1 MIINLTCNLNFQFSP
16 LSHCASLHLVVI
28 NIPLYK
34 PINEL
39 QTTGGPAFRDGTM
52 RVNDRIRCINGVELR
67 GMKLPELQSLL
78 YRQVPLEM

>member
-1 MIINLTCNLNFQFSP
+1 M
-16 LSHCASLHLVVI
+16 
-28 NIPLYK
+28 
-34 PINEL
+34 NEL
-39 QTTGGPAFRDGTM
+39 QTPGGPAFRDGTM